1 LKRLSR
7 KIELRVAVITA
18 IALLIAQFGAQAHAY
33 THLRLGSDTTTDQLD
48 SHGKLCLDCLAF
60 APLQAKAG
68 GHSLPVVFAPQGVEI
83 APASAVV
90 SLTERVLTPAF
101 RSRAPPALS

>member
-1 LKRLSR
+1 LKRLNR

-33 THLRLGSDTTTDQLD
+33 SHLSLSGDTTDQLD
-48 SHGKLCLDCLAF
+48 SHGRLCNDCLAF

-68 GHSLPVVFAPQGVEI
+68 GHAQVVVIVPQGVEI
-83 APASAVV
+83 APASTVV
-90 SLTERVLTPAF
+90 SLAERIITPAF
-101 RSRAPPALS
+101 RSRAPPSIP

>member
-1 LKRLSR
+1 VKRLSR
-7 KIELRVAVITA
+7 KLELRVAVITA

-33 THLRLGSDTTTDQLD
+33 THLRLGADTTDQLD
-48 SHGKLCLDCLAF
+48 THGKLCTDCLAF
-60 APLQAKAG
+60 APLLGKAG
-68 GHSLPVVFAPQGVEI
+68 SHSLPVIFAPQGVEI

-101 RSRAPPALS
+101 RSRAPPSIP

>member
-1 LKRLSR
+1 MKRLSR

-33 THLRLGSDTTTDQLD
+33 THLRLGADTTDQLD
-48 SHGKLCLDCLAF
+48 SHGKLCTDCLAF
-60 APLQAKAG
+60 APLQTKAG
-68 GHSLPVVFAPQGVEI
+68 AHSLPVVFAPQGVEI
-83 APASAVV
+83 APASAVA

-101 RSRAPPALS
+101 RSRAPPSIP